1 MPLVYLKN
9 LTALG
14 FKSFA
19 DKTSLDFQPGVTAIV
34 GPNGCGKSNVSDA
47 LRWVL
52 GEQSAK
58 ALRGSGMADVIFNG
72 TDKRKALSMA
82 EVSLTIGGIDV
93 DQLKTAGVDLPFNE
107 VTVTRR
113 IFRDGGSEYFINKVS
128 CRLRD
133 IQQLFM
139 GTGMGRASY
148 GIMAQGNITQ
158 LISSK
163 ADDRRTV
170 FEEAAGITRFKGQKK
185 EALRKLDYT
194 EQNLL
199 RVSDTIREVK
209 RQIGS
214 LQRQASK
221 AQRYKEVASEL
232 QSLESQ
238 LARYQ
243 LVNLQNSVQQS
254 QKSISDFKGKSN
266 DFSETIAD
274 GERQINEA
282 RQQRATIEKQVSE
295 AQEKGAN
302 LQAELERLE
311 SRIQFSRERIIELD
325 DQVTKAHK
333 EIAEAEQ
340 RSSDSEQEL
349 AEMTDKL
356 GTADIAVTDKRRIV
370 EEKQTACKAIEKEL
384 NQRQEALNQAQTESF
399 SVAQELTRVRN
410 ELNSLDL
417 QKRGNMVRLEK
428 LSAEKVQ
435 LEEEQVKLLDRL
447 GEFSSDVE
455 SRKSNA
461 QNRLGTVEE
470 RQHRLIELEENL
482 LGITTELD
490 DLLRT
495 QAEKR
500 SRLNVLEQLQSS
512 NEGVSAGV
520 QAALKESKSA
530 LGLLA
535 DQISVPEEYVIA
547 VETALGR
554 HLQMII
560 TSQIAD
566 AKTILYLLTE
576 GKKGR
581 ADIVALDFLP
591 KRELFN
597 IDKNKIEEL
606 GGVSAFDCVSSDD
619 SLKPL
624 LNHLLGR
631 LVIVPDLNS
640 AINGWGKNGEL
651 DFVTKEGELLSSH
664 GVFSG
669 GRGSGNAS
677 ASLLARKN
685 EITDLK
691 KELDGLSEIVS
702 GRSKEKGD
710 LQAEQ
715 SVLKAGLQQVQNELR
730 QQEVSI
736 ATSEGELKALQNS
749 QSVLEQKI
757 EGVTYEL
764 NSLGDQESEGS
775 GKRDQLAAE
784 MVSLE
789 ERERISGKNVDEV
802 INVVEG
808 LRGKRDIANAELTD
822 AKVGLASEEQLLASF
837 NRQLDPLKLRLD
849 ELRQRVNQ
857 RRIDIDAA
865 AEKKTQTE
873 AEISNSI
880 QRIDLVRV
888 EREHSS
894 EAITKMLEQ
903 KTEADQKV
911 EKREES
917 LRSVRTELSTSQ
929 ERRSQLEV
937 ELAQNNMMV
946 ENLCERMQEKYQIDL
961 REVEAEYLKTTEANS
976 GEIEI
981 VFSTADEMAKEGLE
995 TDWSHVEKKVGELQ
1009 DRVERMGPVN
1019 LVAIEEY
1026 EETEERYKFLT
1037 TQHDDLIKAKEQLLD
1052 VIEQINNETT
1062 QMFKV
1067 TFEQIRE
1074 NFRQLFKEVFEG
1086 GKADLV
1092 LVDEEDMLNSGIEI
1106 VARPPGKK
1114 LQSISLLSG
1123 GEQTMTAV
1131 SLMFSIYQ
1139 VSPSPFCVLDELDAP
1154 LDESNINR
1162 FIRVLKR
1169 FINHSQFLVITHNKR
1184 TISMADTL
1192 YGVTMQEHGVSKI
1205 VSARFQKT
1213 EREEDAVVDRETKPV
1228 KSRNLSS
1235 KTTKTKE
1242 VTKSSSEDND
1252 GDNDGEDVIT
1262 MGK

>member
-1 MPLVYLKN
+1 MYLKN

-82 EVSLTIGGIDV
+82 EVSLTIGGIDSE
-93 DQLKTAGVDLPFNE
+93 QLKTAGVDLPYNE

-163 ADDRRTV
+163 PDDRRVV
-170 FEEAAGITRFKGQKK
+170 FEEAAGITRFKQQKR

-214 LQRQASK
+214 LQRQAAK
-221 AQRYKEVASEL
+221 AKRYKEFMGEL
-232 QSLESQ
+232 QGLESQ
-238 LARYQ
+238 LARHQ
-243 LVNLQNSVQQS
+243 LGDLQNKVQLS
-254 QKSISDFKGKSN
+254 EKAIAEFKDKSD
-266 DFSETIAD
+266 DYTETIAS

-282 RQQRATIEKQVSE
+282 RQQRAAIEKQVAE

-311 SRIQFSRERIIELD
+311 SRIQFSRERIGELD
-325 DQVTKAHK
+325 DQVAKAHE

-340 RSSDSEQEL
+340 RRSDSEAEL
-349 AEMTDKL
+349 TEMTNKL
-356 GTADIAVTDKRRIV
+356 GTADNAVADKQRAV
-370 EEKQTACKAIEKEL
+370 EEKQAACKAIEAEL
-384 NQRQEALNQAQTESF
+384 GQRQEALRQAQTESF

-410 ELNSLDL
+410 ELNALDL
-417 QKRGNMVRLEK
+417 QKRGNTVRLEK
-428 LSAEKVQ
+428 LSAEKIQ
-435 LEEEQVKLLDRL
+435 LEEEQAKLQERL
-447 GEFSSDVE
+447 GQFSSEVA

-461 QNRLGTVEE
+461 QNRRGTVEE
-470 RQHRLIELEENL
+470 RQQRLTELQERL
-482 LGITTELD
+482 AKLTAELD

-500 SRLNVLEQLQSS
+500 SRLNVLKQLQAS
-512 NEGVSAGV
+512 NEGVSAGA
-520 QAALKESKSA
+520 QAALKESEAA

-535 DQISVPEEYVIA
+535 DQIRVPEDLVGA
-547 VETALGR
+547 VEAALGR
-554 HLQMII
+554 HLQLVV
-560 TSQIAD
+560 TKQATQ
-566 AKTILYLLTE
+566 AKAILQSLSE

-581 ADIVALDFLP
+581 ADIVALDLLSGGETP
-591 KRELFN
+591 S
-597 IDKNKIEEL
+597 IDEAKLKEF
-606 GGVSAFDCVSSDD
+606 GGVAALGQVGCDADVQ
-619 SLKPL
+619 PL
-624 LNHLLGR
+624 LDRLLGR
-631 LVIVPDLNS
+631 LVIVPDLDA
-640 AINGWGKNGEL
+640 AIRGRAAHRDL
-651 DFVTKEGELLSSH
+651 DFVTRAGELLSRH

-669 GRGSGNAS
+669 GRGNGSAS

-685 EITDLK
+685 EIADLE
-691 KELDGLSEIVS
+691 KELDALGETVNKHS
-702 GRSKEKGD
+702 REKGD

-715 SVLKAGLQQVQNELR
+715 TTLQAGLQEDQNELR
-730 QQEVSI
+730 QQEVAI
-736 ATSEGELKALQNS
+736 ATSEGELKALENS
-749 QSVLEQKI
+749 QRVLVQKI
-757 EGVTYEL
+757 EAVTFEL
-764 NSLGDQESEGS
+764 DSLAGQESEGG

-784 MVSLE
+784 LVSLE
-789 ERERISGKNVDEV
+789 EKERTSGKSVDEV
-802 INVVEG
+802 GTVVEG
-808 LRGKRDIANAELTD
+808 LRGKRDEANTELTE

-837 NRQLDPLKLRLD
+837 KRQLDPLRVRID
-849 ELRQRVNQ
+849 ELKQRVAQ
-857 RRIDIDAA
+857 RRADIEAA
-865 AEKKTQTE
+865 GEKKTQTE
-873 AEISNSI
+873 SEISTST
-880 QRIDLVRV
+880 QRIEAVKV
-888 EREHSS
+888 EREQSS
-894 EAITKMLEQ
+894 QAITGLLEQ
-903 KTEADQKV
+903 KMAADQKV
-911 EKREES
+911 EEREDS
-917 LRSVRTELSTSQ
+917 LRSVRAELSESQ

-946 ENLCERMQEKYQIDL
+946 ENLCERMEAKYQIDL
-961 REVEAEYLKTTEANS
+961 REVEVQYLKTTETDS
-976 GEIEI
+976 GEVKIAEA
-981 VFSTADEMAKEGLE
+981 TLEEMETEGLE
-995 TDWSHVEKKVGELQ
+995 TDWGSVEDKVAELQ
-1009 DRVERMGPVN
+1009 DRVDRMGPVN

-1026 EETEERYKFLT
+1026 EETEERYEFLT
-1037 TQHDDLIKAKEQLLD
+1037 TQHDDLVKAKEQLLE
-1052 VIEQINNETT
+1052 VIEQINTETT
-1062 QMFKV
+1062 EMFKA
-1067 TFEQIRE
+1067 TFEQIRD
-1074 NFRQLFKEVFEG
+1074 NFRTLFTEVFEG

-1092 LVDEEDMLNSGIEI
+1092 LVDEEDVLSSGIEI

-1213 EREEDAVVDRETKPV
+1213 ERDEDATGARETKPPTN
-1228 KSRNLSS
+1228 RGQAAEPA
-1235 KTTKTKE
+1235 E
-1242 VTKSSSEDND
+1242 VAAESAPSDDDWDDD
-1252 GDNDGEDVIT
+1252 GGGDDVIA

>member
-1 MPLVYLKN
+1 MYLKN

-82 EVSLTIGGIDV
+82 EVSLTIGGIDSE
-93 DQLKTAGVDLPFNE
+93 QLKTAGVDLPYNE

-163 ADDRRTV
+163 PDDRRVV
-170 FEEAAGITRFKGQKK
+170 FEEAAGITRFKQQKR

-214 LQRQASK
+214 LQRQAAK
-221 AQRYKEVASEL
+221 AKRYKEFMGEL
-232 QSLESQ
+232 QGLESQ
-238 LARYQ
+238 LARHQ
-243 LVNLQNSVQQS
+243 LGDLQNKVQLS
-254 QKSISDFKGKSN
+254 EKAIAEFKDKSD
-266 DFSETIAD
+266 DYTETIAS

-282 RQQRATIEKQVSE
+282 RQQRAAIEKQVAE

-311 SRIQFSRERIIELD
+311 SRIQFSRERIGELD
-325 DQVTKAHK
+325 DQVAKAHE

-340 RSSDSEQEL
+340 RRSDSEAEL
-349 AEMTDKL
+349 TEMTNKL
-356 GTADIAVTDKRRIV
+356 GTADNAVADKQRAV
-370 EEKQTACKAIEKEL
+370 EEKQAACKAIEAEL
-384 NQRQEALNQAQTESF
+384 GQRQEALRQAQTESF

-410 ELNSLDL
+410 ELNALDL
-417 QKRGNMVRLEK
+417 QKRGNTVRLEK
-428 LSAEKVQ
+428 LSAEKIQ
-435 LEEEQVKLLDRL
+435 LEEEQAKLQERL
-447 GEFSSDVE
+447 GQFSSEVA

-461 QNRLGTVEE
+461 QNRRGTVEE
-470 RQHRLIELEENL
+470 RQQRLTELQERL
-482 LGITTELD
+482 AKLTAELD

-500 SRLNVLEQLQSS
+500 SRLNVLKQLQAS
-512 NEGVSAGV
+512 NEGVSAGA
-520 QAALKESKSA
+520 QAALKESEAA

-535 DQISVPEEYVIA
+535 DQIRVPEALVGA
-547 VETALGR
+547 VEAALGR
-554 HLQMII
+554 HLQLVV
-560 TSQIAD
+560 TKQATQ
-566 AKTILYLLTE
+566 AKAILQSLSE

-581 ADIVALDFLP
+581 ADIVALDLLSGGETP
-591 KRELFN
+591 S
-597 IDKNKIEEL
+597 IDEAKLKEF
-606 GGVSAFDCVSSDD
+606 GGVAALGQVGCDADVQ
-619 SLKPL
+619 PL
-624 LNHLLGR
+624 LDRLLGR
-631 LVIVPDLNS
+631 LVIVPDLDA
-640 AINGWGKNGEL
+640 AIRGRAAHRDL
-651 DFVTKEGELLSSH
+651 DFVTRAGELLSRH

-669 GRGSGNAS
+669 GRGNGSAS

-685 EITDLK
+685 EIADLE
-691 KELDGLSEIVS
+691 KELEALGETVNKHS
-702 GRSKEKGD
+702 REKGD

-715 SVLKAGLQQVQNELR
+715 TTLQAGLQEDQNELR
-730 QQEVSI
+730 QQEVAI
-736 ATSEGELKALQNS
+736 ATSEGELKALENS
-749 QSVLEQKI
+749 QRVLVQKI
-757 EGVTYEL
+757 EAVTFEL
-764 NSLGDQESEGS
+764 DSLAGQESEGG

-784 MVSLE
+784 LVSLE
-789 ERERISGKNVDEV
+789 EKERTSGKSVDEV
-802 INVVEG
+802 GTVVEG
-808 LRGKRDIANAELTD
+808 LRGKRDEANTELTE

-837 NRQLDPLKLRLD
+837 KRQLDPLRVRID
-849 ELRQRVNQ
+849 ELKQRVAQ
-857 RRIDIDAA
+857 RRADIEAA
-865 AEKKTQTE
+865 GEKKTQTE
-873 AEISNSI
+873 SEISTST
-880 QRIDLVRV
+880 QRIEAVKV
-888 EREHSS
+888 EREQSS
-894 EAITKMLEQ
+894 QAITGLLEQ
-903 KTEADQKV
+903 KMAADQKV
-911 EKREES
+911 EEREDS
-917 LRSVRTELSTSQ
+917 LRSVRAELSESQ

-946 ENLCERMQEKYQIDL
+946 ENLCERMEAKYQIDL
-961 REVEAEYLKTTEANS
+961 REVEVQYLKTTETDS
-976 GEIEI
+976 GEVKIAEA
-981 VFSTADEMAKEGLE
+981 TLEEMETEGLE
-995 TDWSHVEKKVGELQ
+995 TDWESVEDKVAELQ
-1009 DRVERMGPVN
+1009 DRVDRMGPVN

-1026 EETEERYKFLT
+1026 EETEERYEFLT
-1037 TQHDDLIKAKEQLLD
+1037 TQHDDLVKAKEQLLE
-1052 VIEQINNETT
+1052 VIEQINTETT
-1062 QMFKV
+1062 EMFKA
-1067 TFEQIRE
+1067 TFEQIRD
-1074 NFRQLFKEVFEG
+1074 NFRTLFTEVFEG

-1092 LVDEEDMLNSGIEI
+1092 LVDEEDVLSSGIEI

-1213 EREEDAVVDRETKPV
+1213 ERDEDATGARETKPPTN
-1228 KSRNLSS
+1228 RGQAAEPA
-1235 KTTKTKE
+1235 E
-1242 VTKSSSEDND
+1242 VAAESAPSDDDWDDD
-1252 GDNDGEDVIT
+1252 GGGDDVIA

>member
-1 MPLVYLKN
+1 MYLKN

-82 EVSLTIGGIDV
+82 EVSLTIGGIDSE
-93 DQLKTAGVDLPFNE
+93 QLKTAGVDLPYNE

-163 ADDRRTV
+163 ADDRRVV
-170 FEEAAGITRFKGQKK
+170 FEEAAGITRFKQQKK
-185 EALRKLDYT
+185 ESLRKLDYT

-214 LQRQASK
+214 LQRQAAK
-221 AQRYKEVASEL
+221 AKRYKEFMGKL

-238 LARYQ
+238 LARHQ
-243 LVNLQNSVQQS
+243 LGELQNKVQLS
-254 QKSISDFKGKSN
+254 EKEIAEFKDKSDDFT
-266 DFSETIAD
+266 ETIAS

-282 RQQRATIEKQVSE
+282 RQQRAAIEKQVAA
-295 AQEKGAN
+295 AQEKGGN
-302 LQAELERLE
+302 LHAELERLE
-311 SRIQFSRERIIELD
+311 SRIQFSRERIGELD
-325 DQVTKAHK
+325 DQEAKAH
-333 EIAEAEQ
+333 EDIAEAEQ
-340 RSSDSEQEL
+340 RRSDSEKEL
-349 AEMTDKL
+349 TEMTNKL
-356 GTADIAVTDKRRIV
+356 GTADNAVADKRRAV
-370 EEKQTACKAIEKEL
+370 DEKQAACKAIEAEL
-384 NQRQEALNQAQTESF
+384 GHRQEALRQAQTESF
-399 SVAQELTRVRN
+399 SVAQELTSVRN
-410 ELNSLDL
+410 ELNALDL
-417 QKRGNMVRLEK
+417 QKRGNTVRLEK

-435 LEEEQVKLLDRL
+435 LEEEQAKLKERL
-447 GEFSSDVE
+447 GQFSTDVE

-461 QNRLGTVEE
+461 QNRRGTVEE
-470 RQHRLIELEENL
+470 RQERLAQLQERLAKL
-482 LGITTELD
+482 TAELD
-490 DLLRT
+490 ELLRT

-500 SRLNVLEQLQSS
+500 SRLNVLKQLQAS
-512 NEGVSAGV
+512 NEGVSAGA
-520 QAALKESKSA
+520 QAALKESEAA

-535 DQISVPEEYVIA
+535 DQIRVPEDLVAA
-547 VETALGR
+547 VEAVLGR
-554 HLQMII
+554 HLQMVI
-560 TSQIAD
+560 TKQAAD
-566 AKTILYLLTE
+566 AKSILQSLHE

-581 ADIVALDFLP
+581 ADIVALDLLSGGDTP
-591 KRELFN
+591 E
-597 IDKNKIEEL
+597 IDEAQLKEF
-606 GGVSAFDCVSSDD
+606 GGIAAQGAVGCDAAVQ
-619 SLKPL
+619 PL
-624 LNHLLGR
+624 LNRLLGR
-631 LVIVPDLNS
+631 LVIVPDLDA
-640 AINGWGKNGEL
+640 AIRGRAAHRDL
-651 DFVTKEGELLSSH
+651 DFVTRGGELLSRH

-669 GRGSGNAS
+669 GRGNGSAT

-685 EITDLK
+685 EIADLE
-691 KELDGLSEIVS
+691 KELEALVKTVNED
-702 GRSKEKGD
+702 SKEKGD

-715 SVLKAGLQQVQNELR
+715 TTIQAGLQQEQNELR
-730 QQEVSI
+730 QQEVAI
-736 ATSEGELKALQNS
+736 ATSEGELKALENS
-749 QSVLEQKI
+749 QRVLTQKI
-757 EGVTYEL
+757 EAVAFEL
-764 NSLGDQESEGS
+764 ESLSDQESEGG

-784 MVSLE
+784 LVSLE
-789 ERERISGKNVDEV
+789 EKECNSGKSVAEV
-802 INVVEG
+802 GSVVEA
-808 LRGKRDIANAELTD
+808 LRGKRDDANTELTE

-837 NRQLDPLKLRLD
+837 KRQLDPLRVRID
-849 ELRQRVNQ
+849 ELKQRVTQ
-857 RRIDIDAA
+857 RRSDIESAG
-865 AEKKTQTE
+865 EKKTQTE
-873 AEISNSI
+873 TDISTST
-880 QRIDLVRV
+880 QRIEALKV
-888 EREHSS
+888 EREQSS
-894 EAITKMLEQ
+894 QAITELLEQ

-911 EKREES
+911 EDREES
-917 LRSVRTELSTSQ
+917 LRSVRIELSDSQ

-961 REVEAEYLKTTEANS
+961 REVEVQHIKTSETDS

-981 VFSTADEMAKEGLE
+981 VVTTLEEMEVEGLE
-995 TDWSHVEKKVGELQ
+995 TDWDSIEDKVTELQ
-1009 DRVERMGPVN
+1009 DRVDRMGPVN

-1026 EETEERYKFLT
+1026 EETEERYEFLT
-1037 TQHDDLIKAKEQLLD
+1037 TQHDDLVKAKEQLLE
-1052 VIEQINNETT
+1052 VIEQINSETT
-1062 QMFKV
+1062 EMFKA
-1067 TFEQIRE
+1067 TFEQIRD
-1074 NFRQLFKEVFEG
+1074 NFRQLFTEVFEG

-1092 LVDEEDMLNSGIEI
+1092 LVDEEDVLSSGIEI

-1213 EREEDAVVDRETKPV
+1213 ERDEDAKGSRETKPLA
-1228 KSRNLSS
+1228 SRGQAEASPEPAEVAAESS
-1235 KTTKTKE
+1235 T
-1242 VTKSSSEDND
+1242 DDD
-1252 GDNDGEDVIT
+1252 GDDDGVGDDVIA

>member
-1 MPLVYLKN
+1 MYLKN

-82 EVSLTIGGIDV
+82 EVSLTIGGIDSE
-93 DQLKTAGVDLPFNE
+93 QLKTAGVDLPYNE

-163 ADDRRTV
+163 PDDRRVV
-170 FEEAAGITRFKGQKK
+170 FEEAAGITRFKQQKR

-214 LQRQASK
+214 LQRQAAK
-221 AQRYKEVASEL
+221 AKRYKEFMGEL
-232 QSLESQ
+232 QGLESQ
-238 LARYQ
+238 LARHQ
-243 LVNLQNSVQQS
+243 LGDLQNKVQLS
-254 QKSISDFKGKSN
+254 EKAIAEFKDKSD
-266 DFSETIAD
+266 DYTETIAS

-282 RQQRATIEKQVSE
+282 RQQRAAIEKQVAE

-311 SRIQFSRERIIELD
+311 SRIQFSRERIGELD
-325 DQVTKAHK
+325 DQVAKAH
-333 EIAEAEQ
+333 EDIAEAEK
-340 RSSDSEQEL
+340 RRSDSEAEL
-349 AEMTDKL
+349 TEMTNKL
-356 GTADIAVTDKRRIV
+356 GAADNAVADKQRAV
-370 EEKQTACKAIEKEL
+370 EEKQAACKAIEAEL
-384 NQRQEALNQAQTESF
+384 GQRQEALRQAQTESF

-410 ELNSLDL
+410 ELNALDL
-417 QKRGNMVRLEK
+417 QKRGNTVRLEK
-428 LSAEKVQ
+428 LSSEKVQ
-435 LEEEQVKLLDRL
+435 LEEEQAKLRERL
-447 GEFSSDVE
+447 GQFSSEVA

-461 QNRLGTVEE
+461 QNRRGTVEE
-470 RQHRLIELEENL
+470 RQQRLAELQERL
-482 LGITTELD
+482 AKLTAELD

-500 SRLNVLEQLQSS
+500 SRLNVLKQLQAS
-512 NEGVSAGV
+512 NEGVSAGA
-520 QAALKESKSA
+520 QAALKESEAA

-535 DQISVPEEYVIA
+535 DQIRVPEDLVGA
-547 VETALGR
+547 VEAALGR
-554 HLQMII
+554 HLQLVV
-560 TSQIAD
+560 TKQATE
-566 AKTILYLLTE
+566 AKAILQSLSE

-581 ADIVALDFLP
+581 ADIVALDLLSGGETP
-591 KRELFN
+591 S
-597 IDKNKIEEL
+597 IDEAKLNEF
-606 GGVSAFDCVSSDD
+606 GGVAALGQVGCDADVQ
-619 SLKPL
+619 PL
-624 LNHLLGR
+624 LDRLLGR
-631 LVIVPDLNS
+631 LVIVPDLDA
-640 AINGWGKNGEL
+640 AIRGRAAHRDL
-651 DFVTKEGELLSSH
+651 DFVTRAGELLSRH

-669 GRGSGNAS
+669 GRGNGSAS

-685 EITDLK
+685 EIADLE
-691 KELDGLSEIVS
+691 KELEGLGETVNKHS
-702 GRSKEKGD
+702 REKGD

-715 SVLKAGLQQVQNELR
+715 TTLQAGLQEDQNELR
-730 QQEVSI
+730 QQEVAI
-736 ATSEGELKALQNS
+736 ATSEGELKALENS
-749 QSVLEQKI
+749 QRVLAQKI
-757 EGVTYEL
+757 EAVTFEL
-764 NSLGDQESEGS
+764 DSLAGQESEG
-775 GKRDQLAAE
+775 GDKRDQLAAE
-784 MVSLE
+784 LVSLE
-789 ERERISGKNVDEV
+789 EKERTSGKSVDEV
-802 INVVEG
+802 GTVVEG
-808 LRGKRDIANAELTD
+808 LRGKRDEANTELTE

-837 NRQLDPLKLRLD
+837 KRQLDPLRVRID
-849 ELRQRVNQ
+849 ELKQRVTQ
-857 RRIDIDAA
+857 RRADIEAA
-865 AEKKTQTE
+865 GEKKTQTE
-873 AEISNSI
+873 NEISTST
-880 QRIDLVRV
+880 QRIEAVKV
-888 EREHSS
+888 EREQSS
-894 EAITKMLEQ
+894 QAITGLLEQ
-903 KTEADQKV
+903 KMAADQKV
-911 EKREES
+911 EEREES
-917 LRSVRTELSTSQ
+917 LRSVRAELSESQ

-946 ENLCERMQEKYQIDL
+946 ENLCERMEAKYQIDL
-961 REVEAEYLKTTEANS
+961 REVEVQYLKTTETDS
-976 GEIEI
+976 GEVKIAEA
-981 VFSTADEMAKEGLE
+981 TLEEMETEGLE
-995 TDWSHVEKKVGELQ
+995 TDWESVEDKVAELQ
-1009 DRVERMGPVN
+1009 DRVDRMGPVN

-1026 EETEERYKFLT
+1026 EETEERYEFLT
-1037 TQHDDLIKAKEQLLD
+1037 TQHDDLVKAKEQLLE
-1052 VIEQINNETT
+1052 VIEQINTETT
-1062 QMFKV
+1062 EMFKA
-1067 TFEQIRE
+1067 TFEQIRD
-1074 NFRQLFKEVFEG
+1074 NFRTLFTEVFEG

-1092 LVDEEDMLNSGIEI
+1092 LVDEEDVLSSGIEI

-1213 EREEDAVVDRETKPV
+1213 ERDEDATGARETKPPTN
-1228 KSRNLSS
+1228 RGQAAEPA
-1235 KTTKTKE
+1235 E
-1242 VTKSSSEDND
+1242 VAAESAPSDDD
-1252 GDNDGEDVIT
+1252 GDDDGGGDDVIA

>member
-1 MPLVYLKN
+1 VYLKN

-221 AQRYKEVASEL
+221 AQRYKEVANEL

-243 LVNLQNSVQQS
+243 LVNLQNAVQQS
-254 QKSISDFKGKSN
+254 QKSISDFKGKSD

-282 RQQRATIEKQVSE
+282 RQQRAAIEKQVSE

-325 DQVTKAHK
+325 DQVTKAHE

-349 AEMTDKL
+349 VEMTDKL
-356 GTADIAVTDKRRIV
+356 GTADITVADKRRIV

-384 NQRQEALNQAQTESF
+384 DQRQEALNQAQTESF

-435 LEEEQVKLLDRL
+435 LEEEQAKLKDRL

-470 RQHRLIELEENL
+470 RQHRLVELEENL
-482 LGITTELD
+482 VKITTELD

-500 SRLNVLEQLQSS
+500 SRLNVLEQLQAS

-535 DQISVPEEYVIA
+535 DQISVPEEFVIA

-554 HLQMII
+554 HLQIII

-566 AKTILYLLTE
+566 AKTILHLLNE

-591 KRELFN
+591 ERDLFN
-597 IDKNKIEEL
+597 INKNKIEEL
-606 GGVSAFDCVSSDD
+606 GGVSAFDCVGSDD

-640 AINGWGKNGEL
+640 AILGWEKNCDL
-651 DFVTKEGELLSSH
+651 DFVTKEGELLSRH

-669 GRGSGNAS
+669 GRGSGSAS

-691 KELDGLSEIVS
+691 NELDGLSGIVS
-702 GRSKEKGD
+702 DRSKEKGD
-710 LQAEQ
+710 FQAEQ
-715 SVLKAGLQQVQNELR
+715 SALKAGLQQVQNELR

-749 QSVLEQKI
+749 QRVLEQKI
-757 EGVTYEL
+757 EGVTFEL
-764 NSLGDQESEGS
+764 NGLGDQESEGS

-789 ERERISGKNVDEV
+789 ERERISGRSVDEV

-837 NRQLDPLKLRLD
+837 KRQLDPIKLRLD

-857 RRIDIDAA
+857 RRRDIDAA

-880 QRIDLVRV
+880 ERIDLVRV
-888 EREHSS
+888 EREQSS
-894 EAITKMLEQ
+894 QTVAKMLEQ

-961 REVEAEYLKTTEANS
+961 REVETEYFKTTETDS
-976 GEIEI
+976 GEIE
-981 VFSTADEMAKEGLE
+981 VLFSTADEMVAEGLE
-995 TDWSHVEKKVGELQ
+995 TDWSCVEKKVSELQ

-1192 YGVTMQEHGVSKI
+1192 YGVTMQEQGVSKI

-1213 EREEDAVVDRETKPV
+1213 EREEDAAGGRETKPV
-1228 KSRNLSS
+1228 KSRDSSSEPS
-1235 KTTKTKE
+1235 KTIE
-1242 VTKSSSEDND
+1242 VTKASSEDND

>member
-1 MPLVYLKN
+1 MYLKN

-82 EVSLTIGGIDV
+82 EVSLTIGGIDSE
-93 DQLKTAGVDLPFNE
+93 QLKTAGVDLPYNE
-107 VTVTRR
+107 VMVTRR

-163 ADDRRTV
+163 PDDRRLV
-170 FEEAAGITRFKGQKK
+170 FEEAAGITRFKQQKRG
-185 EALRKLDYT
+185 ALRKLDYT
-194 EQNLL
+194 DQNLL

-214 LQRQASK
+214 LQRQAAK
-221 AQRYKEVASEL
+221 AKRYKEFMCEL
-232 QSLESQ
+232 QSLEGQ
-238 LARYQ
+238 LARHQ
-243 LVNLQNSVQQS
+243 LGDLQNNVQLS
-254 QKSISDFKGKSN
+254 EKAIAEFKDKSD
-266 DFSETIAD
+266 DYTETIAN

-282 RQQRATIEKQVSE
+282 RQKRAAIEKQVTE
-295 AQEKGAN
+295 AQEKGAK

-311 SRIQFSRERIIELD
+311 SRIQFSRERIGELD
-325 DQVTKAHK
+325 DQAAKAH
-333 EIAEAEQ
+333 EDIAEAE
-340 RSSDSEQEL
+340 RRRSDSEAEL
-349 AEMTDKL
+349 TEMTNKL
-356 GTADIAVTDKRRIV
+356 GTADNAVADKQRAV
-370 EEKQTACKAIEKEL
+370 EQKQAACKAIEAEL
-384 NQRQEALNQAQTESF
+384 GQRQEALRKAQTESF

-410 ELNSLDL
+410 ELNALDL
-417 QKRGNMVRLEK
+417 QKRGNTVRLEK
-428 LSAEKVQ
+428 FSAEKIQ
-435 LEEEQVKLLDRL
+435 LEEEQAKLQERL
-447 GEFSSDVE
+447 GQFSSEVA

-461 QNRLGTVEE
+461 QNRRGTVQE
-470 RQHRLIELEENL
+470 RQQRLTELQQHL
-482 LGITTELD
+482 AKLTGELD

-500 SRLNVLEQLQSS
+500 SRLNVLKQLQAS
-512 NEGVSAGV
+512 NEGVSAGA
-520 QAALKESKSA
+520 QAALKESETA

-535 DQISVPEEYVIA
+535 DQIRVPEYLVGA
-547 VETALGR
+547 VEAALAR
-554 HLQMII
+554 HLQLVV
-560 TSQIAD
+560 TKQATE
-566 AKTILYLLTE
+566 AKAILQSLSE

-581 ADIVALDFLP
+581 ADIVALDLLSGGEAP
-591 KRELFN
+591 S
-597 IDKNKIEEL
+597 IDEAKLNEF
-606 GGVSAFDCVSSDD
+606 GGVAALGQVGCDADVQ
-619 SLKPL
+619 PL
-624 LNHLLGR
+624 LDRLLGR
-631 LVIVPDLNS
+631 LVIVPDLDS
-640 AINGWGKNGEL
+640 AIRGRAAQRDL
-651 DFVTKEGELLSSH
+651 DFVTRAGELLSRH

-669 GRGSGNAS
+669 GRGNGSAS

-685 EITDLK
+685 EIADLE
-691 KELDGLSEIVS
+691 KELEGLGETVNKHSL
-702 GRSKEKGD
+702 EKGD

-715 SVLKAGLQQVQNELR
+715 TTLQAGLQEDQNELR
-730 QQEVSI
+730 QQEVAI
-736 ATSEGELKALQNS
+736 ATSEGELKALENS
-749 QSVLEQKI
+749 QRVLAQKI
-757 EGVTYEL
+757 EAVKFEL
-764 NSLGDQESEGS
+764 DGLASQESEGG
-775 GKRDQLAAE
+775 GKHDQLAAE
-784 MVSLE
+784 LVSLE
-789 ERERISGKNVDEV
+789 EKERTSGKNVDEV
-802 INVVEG
+802 GTVVEG
-808 LRGKRDIANAELTD
+808 LRGKRDEANTELTE

-837 NRQLDPLKLRLD
+837 KRQLDPLRVRID
-849 ELRQRVNQ
+849 ELKQRVAQ
-857 RRIDIDAA
+857 RRADIEAA
-865 AEKKTQTE
+865 GEKKTQTE
-873 AEISNSI
+873 NDISTST
-880 QRIDLVRV
+880 QRIEAVKV
-888 EREHSS
+888 EREQSS
-894 EAITKMLEQ
+894 QAITGLLEQ
-903 KTEADQKV
+903 KTAADQKV
-911 EKREES
+911 EEREES
-917 LRSVRTELSTSQ
+917 LRSVRAELSESQ

-946 ENLCERMQEKYQIDL
+946 ENLCERMEAKYQIDL
-961 REVEAEYLKTTEANS
+961 REVEVQHLKTTETDS
-976 GEIEI
+976 GEVEI
-981 VFSTADEMAKEGLE
+981 TLATLEEMEAEGLE
-995 TDWSHVEKKVGELQ
+995 TDWESVEDKVAELQ
-1009 DRVERMGPVN
+1009 DRVDRMGPVN

-1026 EETEERYKFLT
+1026 EETEERYEFLT
-1037 TQHDDLIKAKEQLLD
+1037 TQHDDLVKAKEQLLE
-1052 VIEQINNETT
+1052 VIEQINTETT
-1062 QMFKV
+1062 DMFKA
-1067 TFEQIRE
+1067 TFEQIRD
-1074 NFRQLFKEVFEG
+1074 NFRTLFTEVFEG

-1092 LVDEEDMLNSGIEI
+1092 LVDEEDVLSSGIEI

-1213 EREEDAVVDRETKPV
+1213 ERDEDASGARETKPQTE
-1228 KSRNLSS
+1228 RGQA
-1235 KTTKTKE
+1235 TEPAE
-1242 VTKSSSEDND
+1242 VAAESAPSDDD
-1252 GDNDGEDVIT
+1252 GNHDGGGDDVIA

>member
-1 MPLVYLKN
+1 MYLKN

-82 EVSLTIGGIDV
+82 EVSLTIGGIDSE
-93 DQLKTAGVDLPFNE
+93 QLKTAGVDLPYNE

-163 ADDRRTV
+163 PDDRRVV
-170 FEEAAGITRFKGQKK
+170 FEEAAGITRFKQQKR

-214 LQRQASK
+214 LQRQAAK
-221 AQRYKEVASEL
+221 AKRYKEFMGEL
-232 QSLESQ
+232 QGLESQ
-238 LARYQ
+238 LARHQ
-243 LVNLQNSVQQS
+243 LGDLQNKVQLS
-254 QKSISDFKGKSN
+254 EKAIAEFKDKSD
-266 DFSETIAD
+266 DYTETIAS

-282 RQQRATIEKQVSE
+282 RQQRAAIEKQVAE

-311 SRIQFSRERIIELD
+311 SRIQFSRERIGELD
-325 DQVTKAHK
+325 DQVAKAH
-333 EIAEAEQ
+333 EDIAEAEK
-340 RSSDSEQEL
+340 RRSDSEAEL
-349 AEMTDKL
+349 TEMTNKL
-356 GTADIAVTDKRRIV
+356 GAADNAVADKQRAV
-370 EEKQTACKAIEKEL
+370 EEKQAACKAIEAEL
-384 NQRQEALNQAQTESF
+384 GQRQEALRQAQTESF

-410 ELNSLDL
+410 ELNALDL
-417 QKRGNMVRLEK
+417 QKRGNTVRLEK
-428 LSAEKVQ
+428 LSSEKVQ
-435 LEEEQVKLLDRL
+435 LEEEQAKLRERL
-447 GEFSSDVE
+447 GQFSSEVA

-461 QNRLGTVEE
+461 QNRRGTVEE
-470 RQHRLIELEENL
+470 RQQRLTELQERL
-482 LGITTELD
+482 AKLTAELD

-500 SRLNVLEQLQSS
+500 SRLNVLKQLQAS
-512 NEGVSAGV
+512 NEGVSAGA
-520 QAALKESKSA
+520 QAALKESEAA

-535 DQISVPEEYVIA
+535 DQIRVPEDLVGA
-547 VETALGR
+547 VEAALGR
-554 HLQMII
+554 HLQLVV
-560 TSQIAD
+560 TKQATE
-566 AKTILYLLTE
+566 AKAILQSLSE

-581 ADIVALDFLP
+581 ADIVALDLLSGGETP
-591 KRELFN
+591 S
-597 IDKNKIEEL
+597 IDEAKLNEF
-606 GGVSAFDCVSSDD
+606 GGVAALGQVGCDADVQ
-619 SLKPL
+619 PL
-624 LNHLLGR
+624 LDRLLGR
-631 LVIVPDLNS
+631 LVIVPDLDA
-640 AINGWGKNGEL
+640 AIRGRAAHRDL
-651 DFVTKEGELLSSH
+651 DFVTRAGELLSRH

-669 GRGSGNAS
+669 GRGNGSAS

-685 EITDLK
+685 EIADLE
-691 KELDGLSEIVS
+691 KELEGLGETVNKHS
-702 GRSKEKGD
+702 REKGD

-715 SVLKAGLQQVQNELR
+715 TTLQAGLQEDQNELR
-730 QQEVSI
+730 QQEVAI
-736 ATSEGELKALQNS
+736 ATSEGELKALENS
-749 QSVLEQKI
+749 QRVLAQKI
-757 EGVTYEL
+757 EAVTFEL
-764 NSLGDQESEGS
+764 DSLAGQESEG
-775 GKRDQLAAE
+775 GDKRDQLAAE
-784 MVSLE
+784 LVSLE
-789 ERERISGKNVDEV
+789 EKERTSGKSVDEV
-802 INVVEG
+802 GTVVEG
-808 LRGKRDIANAELTD
+808 LRGKRDEANTELTE

-837 NRQLDPLKLRLD
+837 KRQLDPLRVRID
-849 ELRQRVNQ
+849 ELKQRVAQ
-857 RRIDIDAA
+857 RRADIEAA
-865 AEKKTQTE
+865 GEKKTQTE
-873 AEISNSI
+873 NEISTST
-880 QRIDLVRV
+880 QRIEAVKV
-888 EREHSS
+888 EREQSS
-894 EAITKMLEQ
+894 QAITGLLEQ
-903 KTEADQKV
+903 KMAADQKV
-911 EKREES
+911 EEREES
-917 LRSVRTELSTSQ
+917 LRSVRAELSESQ

-946 ENLCERMQEKYQIDL
+946 ENLCERMEAKYQIDL
-961 REVEAEYLKTTEANS
+961 REVEVQYLKTTETDS
-976 GEIEI
+976 GEVKIAEA
-981 VFSTADEMAKEGLE
+981 TLEEMETEGLE
-995 TDWSHVEKKVGELQ
+995 TDWESVEDKVAELQ
-1009 DRVERMGPVN
+1009 DRVDRMGPVN
-1019 LVAIEEY
+1019 LIAIEEY
-1026 EETEERYKFLT
+1026 EETEERYEFLT
-1037 TQHDDLIKAKEQLLD
+1037 TQHDDLVKAKEQLLE
-1052 VIEQINNETT
+1052 VIEQINTETT
-1062 QMFKV
+1062 EMFKA
-1067 TFEQIRE
+1067 TFEQIRD
-1074 NFRQLFKEVFEG
+1074 NFRTLFTEVFEG

-1092 LVDEEDMLNSGIEI
+1092 LVDEEDVLSSGIEI

-1213 EREEDAVVDRETKPV
+1213 ERDEDASGARETKPPTNRGQAAEPAEV
-1228 KSRNLSS
+1228 AAESS
-1235 KTTKTKE
+1235 P
-1242 VTKSSSEDND
+1242 SDND
-1252 GDNDGEDVIT
+1252 GDDDGGGDDVIA

>member
-1 MPLVYLKN
+1 MYLKN

-82 EVSLTIGGIDV
+82 EVSLTIGGIDSE
-93 DQLKTAGVDLPFNE
+93 QLKTAGVDLPYNE

-163 ADDRRTV
+163 PDDRRVV
-170 FEEAAGITRFKGQKK
+170 FEEAAGITRFKQQKR

-214 LQRQASK
+214 LQRQAAK
-221 AQRYKEVASEL
+221 AKRYKEFMGEL
-232 QSLESQ
+232 QGLESQ
-238 LARYQ
+238 LARHQ
-243 LVNLQNSVQQS
+243 LGDLQNKVQLS
-254 QKSISDFKGKSN
+254 EKAIAEFKDKSD
-266 DFSETIAD
+266 DYTETIAS

-282 RQQRATIEKQVSE
+282 RQQRAAIEKQVAE

-311 SRIQFSRERIIELD
+311 SRIQFSRERIGELD
-325 DQVTKAHK
+325 DQVAKAHE

-340 RSSDSEQEL
+340 RRSDSEAEL
-349 AEMTDKL
+349 TEMTNKL
-356 GTADIAVTDKRRIV
+356 GTADNAVADKQRAV
-370 EEKQTACKAIEKEL
+370 EEKQAACKAIEAEL
-384 NQRQEALNQAQTESF
+384 GQRQEALRQAQTESF

-410 ELNSLDL
+410 ELNALDL
-417 QKRGNMVRLEK
+417 QKRGNTVRLEK
-428 LSAEKVQ
+428 LSAEKIQ
-435 LEEEQVKLLDRL
+435 LEEEQAKLQERL
-447 GEFSSDVE
+447 GQFSSEVA

-461 QNRLGTVEE
+461 QNRRGTVEE
-470 RQHRLIELEENL
+470 RQQRLTELQERL
-482 LGITTELD
+482 AKLTAELD

-500 SRLNVLEQLQSS
+500 SRLNVLKQLQAS
-512 NEGVSAGV
+512 NEGVSAGA
-520 QAALKESKSA
+520 QAALKESEAA

-535 DQISVPEEYVIA
+535 DQIRVPEALVGA
-547 VETALGR
+547 VEAALGR
-554 HLQMII
+554 HLQLVV
-560 TSQIAD
+560 TKQATQ
-566 AKTILYLLTE
+566 AKAILQSLSE

-581 ADIVALDFLP
+581 ADIVALDLLSGGETP
-591 KRELFN
+591 S
-597 IDKNKIEEL
+597 IDEAKLKEF
-606 GGVSAFDCVSSDD
+606 GGVAALGQVGCDADVQ
-619 SLKPL
+619 PL
-624 LNHLLGR
+624 LDRLLGR
-631 LVIVPDLNS
+631 LVIVPDLDA
-640 AINGWGKNGEL
+640 AIRGRAAHRDL
-651 DFVTKEGELLSSH
+651 DFVNRAGELLSRH

-669 GRGSGNAS
+669 GRGNGSAS

-685 EITDLK
+685 EIADLE
-691 KELDGLSEIVS
+691 KELDALGETVNKHS
-702 GRSKEKGD
+702 REKGD

-715 SVLKAGLQQVQNELR
+715 TTLQAGLQEDQNELR
-730 QQEVSI
+730 QQEVAI
-736 ATSEGELKALQNS
+736 ATSEGELKALENS
-749 QSVLEQKI
+749 QRVLVQKI
-757 EGVTYEL
+757 EAVTFEL
-764 NSLGDQESEGS
+764 DSLAGQESEGG

-784 MVSLE
+784 LVSLE
-789 ERERISGKNVDEV
+789 EKERTSGNSVDEV
-802 INVVEG
+802 GTVVEG
-808 LRGKRDIANAELTD
+808 LRGKRDEANTELTE

-837 NRQLDPLKLRLD
+837 KRQLDPLRVRID
-849 ELRQRVNQ
+849 ELKQRVAQ
-857 RRIDIDAA
+857 RRADIEAA
-865 AEKKTQTE
+865 GEKKTQTE
-873 AEISNSI
+873 SEISTST
-880 QRIDLVRV
+880 QRIEAVKV
-888 EREHSS
+888 EREQSS
-894 EAITKMLEQ
+894 QAITGLLEQ
-903 KTEADQKV
+903 KMAADQKV
-911 EKREES
+911 EEREDS
-917 LRSVRTELSTSQ
+917 LRSVRAELSESQ

-946 ENLCERMQEKYQIDL
+946 ENLCERMEAKYQIDL
-961 REVEAEYLKTTEANS
+961 REVEVQYLKTTETDS
-976 GEIEI
+976 GEVKIAEA
-981 VFSTADEMAKEGLE
+981 TLEEMETEGLE
-995 TDWSHVEKKVGELQ
+995 TDWGSVEDKVAELQ
-1009 DRVERMGPVN
+1009 DRVDRMGPVN

-1026 EETEERYKFLT
+1026 EETEERYEFLT
-1037 TQHDDLIKAKEQLLD
+1037 TQHDDLVKAKEQLLE
-1052 VIEQINNETT
+1052 VIEQINTETT
-1062 QMFKV
+1062 EMFKA
-1067 TFEQIRE
+1067 TFEQIRD
-1074 NFRQLFKEVFEG
+1074 NFRTLFTEVFEG

-1092 LVDEEDMLNSGIEI
+1092 LVDEEDVLSSGIEI

-1213 EREEDAVVDRETKPV
+1213 ERDEDATGARETKPPTN
-1228 KSRNLSS
+1228 RGQAAEPA
-1235 KTTKTKE
+1235 E
-1242 VTKSSSEDND
+1242 VAAESAPSDDD
-1252 GDNDGEDVIT
+1252 GDDDGGGDDVIA